1 MLGKRNNHLTDST
14 WRNEFDGTMT
24 TTNLIFWIWPKLK
37 PTNLMKPTNLNFTS
51 GVLLTNL
58 RAWCFFSCRRA
69 KQRGQRGWELVS
81 QGWGTC
87 PSRLHQHI
95 FLGKVN
101 VGQCHEF
108 WSNSKSKLHRC
119 ENFSVIFLPIFG
131 YLDSVK
137 LISLL
142 GTVLNFLNTFFNQIK
157 RTTKIEKLEAP
168 NVVREIYK

>member
-1 MLGKRNNHLTDST
+1 M
-14 WRNEFDGTMT
+14 
-24 TTNLIFWIWPKLK
+24 
-37 PTNLMKPTNLNFTS
+37 
-51 GVLLTNL
+51 
-58 RAWCFFSCRRA
+58 
-69 KQRGQRGWELVS
+69 S

-168 NVVREIYK
+168 NVVLEIYKQSLVKNQPINHKVDNFHVLTKVPHNTRET